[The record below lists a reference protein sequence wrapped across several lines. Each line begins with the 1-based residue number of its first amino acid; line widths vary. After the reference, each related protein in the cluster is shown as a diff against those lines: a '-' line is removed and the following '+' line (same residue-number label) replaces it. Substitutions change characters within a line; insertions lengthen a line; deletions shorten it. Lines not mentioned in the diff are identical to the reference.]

1 MDFSGAQSP
10 PSLTGGAAHRKLTRG
25 QFVDSQERIG
35 LAANL
40 RPSPGVVAR
49 DMGGSAVL
57 VHLESNRIFELNVT
71 GARVWSLLEQGLHR
85 DEICRRLQQ
94 EYEAPAEDVAATVDA
109 LLVSL
114 ESEHLIGA

>member
-1 MDFSGAQSP
+1 VDNEESTG
-10 PSLTGGAAHRKLTRG
+10 LTP
-25 QFVDSQERIG
+25 
-35 LAANL
+35 NL

-57 VHLESNRIFELNVT
+57 VHLESNRIFELNAT

-85 DEICRRLQQ
+85 DEICHRLQQ
-94 EYEAPAEDVAATVDA
+94 EFEVPAEDVAATVDA